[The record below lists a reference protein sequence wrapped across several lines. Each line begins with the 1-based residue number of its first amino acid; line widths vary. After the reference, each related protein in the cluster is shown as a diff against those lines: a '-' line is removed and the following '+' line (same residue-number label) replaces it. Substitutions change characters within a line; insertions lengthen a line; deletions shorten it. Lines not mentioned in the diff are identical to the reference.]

1 MRVVSMLSLTG
12 ILFLPVLASA
22 QGALPTHDPRAA
34 FAAADK
40 NHDGR
45 IDHEEFHHRIVQIF
59 YFADDDRDG
68 YVSNGQLKT
77 FDEASLFVIADL
89 DGDGR
94 LSLYEFINARF
105 VNFRE
110 ADDDASGTLSVEEV
124 VSAFEE

>member
-1 MRVVSMLSLTG
+1 MRVVSMVSLIG
-12 ILFLPVLASA
+12 ILFFPLLASA
-22 QGALPTHDPRAA
+22 QGAPPSHDPRAA
-34 FAAADK
+34 FAAADE

-45 IDHEEFHHRIVQIF
+45 LDHEEFHHRIVQIF

-77 FDEASLFVIADL
+77 FDEALLFVIADL

-110 ADDDASGTLSVEEV
+110 ADDDASGTLSVDEV
-124 VSAFEE
+124 VAAFEE